1 MNKENNVFLYSDYW
15 AKIYNLAVSKEEYK
29 EEAGQTN
36 VLIQEYEEFGC
47 LKNYTFAELLNI
59 SDADWL
65 KFYLFLYRH
74 CELGEDGRPK
84 TVEEKHSKPDWM
96 LEKDYCFLNIRAT
109 GKEIPE
115 TGNIIDSVKLL
126 PALRVS
132 GIHLAPFFECTYGI
146 VYCQTSFYNINP
158 EIVNLYYRENGV
170 TPYEQMCF
178 LVDCAHLLNM
188 AIGFDFTAHTASFSK
203 LCFDRPELFRWVRL
217 NEKKDALFMDM
228 QIDEQYEDSCQKN
241 FTKELSDIIVP
252 IKENY
257 GLSKIDSPSDNRE
270 RENAAYE
277 EIIEAVKKAGY
288 FMVPPHT
295 WNGVCVP
302 DYKRYIENKKIIIWD
317 YRDIEGNDQGQHAIW
332 LHANLYLHKGMKA
345 NRLPAQ
351 ITGKKEDGI
360 VCRNEVTISFIKEYL
375 EEIVDFFRFDYVR
388 MDYVDHIFDNI
399 KEVDGNEIPINEA
412 LTPEEI
418 LEIVSYLR
426 EKHPGLGLQADHMG
440 IDDNLYK
447 EAGFNLITGGEV
459 GLALTK
465 KNAAE
470 IMNAMSEREK
480 GHGLDCSMTCAI
492 DTHDLAHSLFFG
504 KELAHR
510 EGKIGTI
517 SRFLMS
523 RFANV
528 GRYRRPKYEVIG
540 NQDLSVGIHRANNR
554 PESIFWK
561 NDREVNIFY
570 HFIEDLYE
578 KYKDQ
583 LKHFSFKNY
592 EILDNHLVWT
602 IENKEDKKEIIGII
616 PLFEDTTF
624 VDNQGS
630 LIRREILVDPDRY
643 ILRGSLTRQPKI
655 IFSTGIDFIHAG
667 VSENCLA
674 TKFLENQNIEFLL
687 YQRQYALIEYYMD

>member
-375 EEIVDFFRFDYVR
+375 EEIVDF
-388 MDYVDHIFDNI
+388 
-399 KEVDGNEIPINEA
+399 
-412 LTPEEI
+412 
-418 LEIVSYLR
+418 
-426 EKHPGLGLQADHMG
+426 
-440 IDDNLYK
+440 
-447 EAGFNLITGGEV
+447 
-459 GLALTK
+459 
-465 KNAAE
+465 
-470 IMNAMSEREK
+470 
-480 GHGLDCSMTCAI
+480 
-492 DTHDLAHSLFFG
+492 
-504 KELAHR
+504 
-510 EGKIGTI
+510 
-517 SRFLMS
+517 
-523 RFANV
+523 
-528 GRYRRPKYEVIG
+528 
-540 NQDLSVGIHRANNR
+540 
-554 PESIFWK
+554 
-561 NDREVNIFY
+561 
-570 HFIEDLYE
+570 
-578 KYKDQ
+578 
-583 LKHFSFKNY
+583 
-592 EILDNHLVWT
+592 
-602 IENKEDKKEIIGII
+602 
-616 PLFEDTTF
+616 
-624 VDNQGS
+624 
-630 LIRREILVDPDRY
+630 
-643 ILRGSLTRQPKI
+643 
-655 IFSTGIDFIHAG
+655 
-667 VSENCLA
+667 
-674 TKFLENQNIEFLL
+674 
-687 YQRQYALIEYYMD
+687 

>member
-1 MNKENNVFLYSDYW
+1 
-15 AKIYNLAVSKEEYK
+15 
-29 EEAGQTN
+29 
-36 VLIQEYEEFGC
+36 
-47 LKNYTFAELLNI
+47 
-59 SDADWL
+59 
-65 KFYLFLYRH
+65 
-74 CELGEDGRPK
+74 
-84 TVEEKHSKPDWM
+84 M

-132 GIHLAPFFECTYGI
+132 GIHLAPFFECAHGI

-158 EIVNLYYRENGV
+158 EIVNLYYEENGV

-203 LCFDRPELFRWVRL
+203 LCFERPELFRWVRL
-217 NEKKDALFMDM
+217 NEKKDALFMNM

-241 FTKELSDIIVP
+241 FIKEISDIITP

-257 GLSKIDSPSDNRE
+257 GLRKIDSPSENME

-277 EIIEAVKKAGY
+277 EMIETVKKAGY

-302 DYKRYIENKKIIIWD
+302 DYKTYIGNKKIIIWD
-317 YRDIEGNDQGQHAIW
+317 YRDMEGNDQEQHAIW

-351 ITGKKEDGI
+351 ITGKKEDGV
-360 VCRNEVTISFIKEYL
+360 VCRNEETISFIKEYL
-375 EEIVDFFRFDYVR
+375 EEIVGFFGFDYVR
-388 MDYVDHIFDNI
+388 MDYVDHIFDNT
-399 KEVDGNEIPINEA
+399 KKVDGKEIPINEA
-412 LTPEEI
+412 LTPGEI
-418 LEIVSYLR
+418 LEIAAYLR
-426 EKHPGLGLQADHMG
+426 QKHPGFGLQADHMG

-459 GLALTK
+459 GLALIN

-480 GHGLDCSMTCAI
+480 GHSFECSMTCAI
-492 DTHDLAHSLFFG
+492 DTHDLAHPLFFG

-528 GRYRRPKYEVIG
+528 GKYRRPKYEVIG
-540 NQDLSVGIHRANNR
+540 NQDLSVGIYRANNR

-578 KYKDQ
+578 KYKDE
-583 LKHFSFKNY
+583 LKYFSFKSY
-592 EILDNHLVWT
+592 DVLDNHLIWI
-602 IENKEDKKEIIGII
+602 IENETYKNGIVGII
-616 PLFEDTTF
+616 PLFNDLTF
-624 VDNQGS
+624 VDNQGN
-630 LIRREILVDPDRY
+630 LVKREILDVPDRY
-643 ILRGSLTRQPKI
+643 ILSVVSKKKPQI
-655 IFSTGIDFIHAG
+655 IFSSGIDFIRAG
-667 VSENCLA
+667 VCDNCL
-674 TKFLENQNIEFLL
+674 TVRILENKNIEFFL
-687 YQRQYALIEYYMD
+687 YERQYTLLEYYAD